1 MVASRLVLVW
11 AVVLLVPSLG
21 RCCEMEPRESYH
33 LRHAEIVF
41 ISGSVNQLASTTL
54 GEDAMLPLVLKS
66 CSADKLAGNEGQAT
80 YMKKRKDI
88 HLLTLSQWLSSKTY

>member
-11 AVVLLVPSLG
+11 AVVSLVPSLG
-21 RCCEMEPRESYH
+21 RCCEMEPRECYH

-41 ISGSVNQLASTTL
+41 ISGSVNQLAATAL

-66 CSADKLAGNEGQAT
+66 CLTVKLAVQEMST
-80 YMKKRKDI
+80 SSHMKTETDI
-88 HLLTLSQWLSSKTY
+88 HLLYLT